1 MNEPKARRI
10 RLIYEFDVMQDAL
23 DFRVEAIF
31 DHIESFDSVRL
42 VKSHAEVIDV
52 QKEEDDNGCTA
63 IQSIH

>member
-1 MNEPKARRI
+1 MNKPKTQRI

-42 VKSHAEVIDV
+42 VKSHAELVDT
-52 QKEEDDNGCTA
+52 QEEEDGIDRTTL
-63 IQSIH
+63 QSVH